1 MAMLADPVLSKSKE
15 GELDTMEVES
25 NAQLDQT
32 RSCLDLAV
40 ANRWKLDPHQN
51 RKKTAN
57 ILILLILNRAETP
70 ESQTLQSPAVSPV
83 CRPWQLWLQASPHFH
98 SAVPCAPQAV
108 YGSFHVP
115 AGVL

>member
-15 GELDTMEVES
+15 GELDTREVES

-51 RKKTAN
+51 RKK
-57 ILILLILNRAETP
+57 L
-70 ESQTLQSPAVSPV
+70 QT
-83 CRPWQLWLQASPHFH
+83 F
-98 SAVPCAPQAV
+98 
-108 YGSFHVP
+108 
-115 AGVL
+115 